1 MAIVDVVRC
10 QRGRRLALVVAVGV
24 LSAGC
29 SGQDS
34 SESFSGPPNS
44 IDASLPTLEPGD
56 SLPVGEA
63 YALVVGTHCGVRVLG
78 PAVND
83 TLWITDEATQPGDWM
98 PAEWA
103 EAIEGGQ
110 ELIVLEVV
118 LSDGAT
124 NLTATAEGV
133 SVRYRRVAKDD
144 EVPGCA

>member
-1 MAIVDVVRC
+1 MAIVHVVRC
-10 QRGRRLALVVAVGV
+10 PRGRRLALAVAVGV
-24 LSAGC
+24 LAAGC
-29 SGQDS
+29 SDQGS
-34 SESFSGPPNS
+34 SETFSGPANS
-44 IDASLPTLEPGD
+44 IDALLPTLEHGAD
-56 SLPVGEA
+56 LPVGEA
-63 YALVVGTHCGVRVLG
+63 YALVVGTHCGVRVLN

-118 LSDGAT
+118 LSDSDT

-133 SVRYRRVAKDD
+133 SVRYRPVAEDD
-144 EVPGCA
+144 EVTGCA

>member
-1 MAIVDVVRC
+1 
-10 QRGRRLALVVAVGV
+10 
-24 LSAGC
+24 
-29 SGQDS
+29 
-34 SESFSGPPNS
+34 
-44 IDASLPTLEPGD
+44 
-56 SLPVGEA
+56 VGEA

-83 TLWITDEATQPGDWM
+83 TFWITDEATQPGDWM

-118 LSDGAT
+118 ISDSDT

-133 SVRYRRVAKDD
+133 SVRYRPVAADD